1 MPSRGVN
8 KAIPRAMGAACQQE
22 LRVLEQKTKPGLD
35 ALTWSYAARLGPEA
49 DGPAIARAIIRHF
62 LFWPS

>member
-1 MPSRGVN
+1 
-8 KAIPRAMGAACQQE
+8 MGAACQQE